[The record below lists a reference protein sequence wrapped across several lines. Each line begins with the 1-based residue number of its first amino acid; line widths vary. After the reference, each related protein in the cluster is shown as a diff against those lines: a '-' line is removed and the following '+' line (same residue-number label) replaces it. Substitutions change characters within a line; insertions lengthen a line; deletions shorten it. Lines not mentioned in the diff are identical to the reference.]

1 MQWIDDE
8 WPSRVEESFK
18 ILWKEMKQAGHAVD
32 WAHDALEDA
41 MMYTEQMLN
50 AKQTMEEEVRQTK
63 RLARRVVL
71 AYQNRVMFANMD
83 KSKLQYLF

>member
-8 WPSRVEESFK
+8 WPSRVGESFK
-18 ILWKEMKQAGHAVD
+18 MLWKEMKQARRAVD
-32 WAHDALEDA
+32 RSHDALEDA

-63 RLARRVVL
+63 RLARCVVL
-71 AYQNRVMFANMD
+71 AYQKRVMFANMD
-83 KSKLQYLF
+83 KSKL